1 MQDNNDV
8 VLKRELD
15 GLLRYLNLLRSEIS
29 AIGHPADEE
38 HGLSRIGDQ
47 LNAIVNATADATNTI
62 IESVEKNDIIA
73 DKLRETIKDPVVL
86 DALDEIGKNSSGVY
100 EACSFQ
106 DITSQHISQVLK
118 SITYVEERVNS
129 LIDFWGDDKLEST
142 KVAAEERTEDKKLL
156 NGPQLEGQGLS
167 QDDIDLQFD

>member
-1 MQDNNDV
+1 MQENNDV

-15 GLLRYLNLLRSEIS
+15 GLLHYLNRIRSKIA
-29 AIGHPADEE
+29 AIGCPADEE
-38 HGLSRIGDQ
+38 HSFDSMGDQ
-47 LNAIVNATADATNTI
+47 LDAIVNATADATNTI
-62 IESVEKNDIIA
+62 IESVEKNNIIA

-86 DALDEIGKNSSGVY
+86 SALDEMGKNSSNVF

-106 DITSQHISQVLK
+106 DITGQHISKVVK

-129 LIDFWGDDKLEST
+129 LIDFWGRDELDSIY
-142 KVAAEERTEDKKLL
+142 VAAEEKTEDEKLL

-167 QDDIDLQFD
+167 QNDINSLFD